1 MQSNREDVWFKLRI
15 FLSASATYIV
25 VTRMEPDTSCVL
37 VLIQCRDREWHG
49 DNEGKEAWAFEAGQ
63 RCLDEGFA
71 VLRVRTQNWSDVK
84 KRHPN
89 WFQPLFQQE
98 HSKQEVIC
106 SINYIHFLC
115 PALNKVHSVLQSCGS
130 DNVEECK
137 RQGLDIHVPSG
148 VRHVSADLY
157 VVCEASSNIA
167 RNLTPQRLRLVY
179 GYYSQPLL
187 WCGFNMQTQSTGSKG
202 LVGDAASLLV
212 LGECLQR
219 LLLFHIDQTY
229 KALRSS
235 FFGLVQKNHI
245 CFGYLRHR
253 SQCCN
258 TSMGDAMPMSEQEY
272 SPEPEI
278 PEKVWNTEKQ
288 AYTVEEALL
297 AALEVFFFKIKFQ
310 TRVK

>member
-1 MQSNREDVWFKLRI
+1 MRNQNCEDVWFKLGN

-115 PALNKVHSVLQSCGS
+115 PVLKKVHGVLQSCATE
-130 DNVEECK
+130 NVEECK
-137 RQGLDIHVPSG
+137 RQGLDIHMPSG
-148 VRHVSADLY
+148 VRL
-157 VVCEASSNIA
+157 
-167 RNLTPQRLRLVY
+167 LPLPPTP
-179 GYYSQPLL
+179 P
-187 WCGFNMQTQSTGSKG
+187 
-202 LVGDAASLLV
+202 
-212 LGECLQR
+212 
-219 LLLFHIDQTY
+219 
-229 KALRSS
+229 
-235 FFGLVQKNHI
+235 
-245 CFGYLRHR
+245 
-253 SQCCN
+253 
-258 TSMGDAMPMSEQEY
+258 
-272 SPEPEI
+272 
-278 PEKVWNTEKQ
+278 
-288 AYTVEEALL
+288 
-297 AALEVFFFKIKFQ
+297 KFDV
-310 TRVK
+310 RML